1 MQRCRIQDIAMP
13 IRNPLIRRSF
23 SSCLAILGP
32 FLVVAAGC
40 GGGGLPESAGAGAGD
55 AAAASV
61 FQVPDG
67 MTVHLARDRTPLVD
81 LVMHDLDG
89 RSVSLPELRGKVVLV
104 NFWATWCGPCRAE
117 IPDLMA
123 LRDQYPDQ
131 LEVIGVSL
139 DEGGPGVVRAFV
151 DELEM
156 NYPVVMTT
164 PQIANHFP
172 GVFALPTT
180 FVLDPNGAVAQRH
193 VGLVNAAVIEQEM
206 KHLVGLP
213 TPVVAELVDDIG
225 SRYLID
231 AAQATEIPGIDL
243 SVLTVAQKENAL
255 QRLNAEHCTC
265 GCQLTLAGCRINDP
279 ACDVSLPLAQQ
290 VVDEIVS

>member
-1 MQRCRIQDIAMP
+1 MP
-13 IRNPLIRRSF
+13 IPHLRTQRSF
-23 SSCLAILGP
+23 GSLAAILGP
-32 FLVVAAGC
+32 FLLVAVAC
-40 GGGGLPESAGAGAGD
+40 GGGGVLGSGGGGAD
-55 AAAASV
+55 NAATASV
-61 FQVPDG
+61 FQVPAG
-67 MTVHLARDRTPLVD
+67 MTVHLARDRTPLDD

-89 RSVSLPELRGKVVLV
+89 RAVSLPELRGKVVLV

-123 LRDQYPDQ
+123 LRDRYPDE

-164 PQIANHFP
+164 AQIANHFP

-180 FVLDPNGAVAQRH
+180 FVLDPDGAVAQRH
-193 VGLVNAAVIEQEM
+193 VGLVNPAVIEHEM

-213 TPVVAELVDDIG
+213 TSVVAELVDDIG
-225 SRYLID
+225 SRHLID
-231 AAQATEIPGIDL
+231 AAQATEIPSIDL
-243 SVLTVAQKENAL
+243 SMLTVAQKETAL

-279 ACDVSLPLAQQ
+279 ACDVSLPLAQK
-290 VVDEIVS
+290 VVDEIVG